1 MQLKSSELI
10 INPDGSIYHLLLK
23 PGEIAN
29 DIITVGDSDRVER
42 VAKHLD
48 TIELT
53 RQNREFK
60 TITGTKNG
68 KRLTIIST
76 GIGTDNIDIVF
87 NELDALVNVDFT
99 SREIKPELTQLNFYR
114 IGTSGTL
121 REEIP
126 IDSHLISVAAIDM
139 GNLSEYYHYESDG
152 LAKTI
157 ENDISY
163 IDQRFGN
170 KSVIIA
176 AQTLVERLSKR
187 NTYLKGITFTAPG
200 FYAPQRRSLRLK
212 TKMPDFSVLNDLS
225 WNGINI
231 TNLEMETAG
240 IYLLASLLGHQA
252 ISCNALLANRM
263 TGEFSSRAQMT
274 IDELIEKVIG
284 DIVRD

>member
-1 MQLKSSELI
+1 MPFKSSELI
-10 INPDGSIYHLLLK
+10 INPDGSVYHLMLK
-23 PGEIAN
+23 PGDIAT

-48 TIELT
+48 EIELT

-76 GIGTDNIDIVF
+76 GIGTDNIDIVL
-87 NELDALVNVDFT
+87 NELDALVNIDFST
-99 SREIKPELTQLNFYR
+99 REIKPLITQLTFYR

-126 IDSHLISVAAIDM
+126 VDSHLLSIAAIDM
-139 GNLSEYYHYESDG
+139 GNLSEYYDYQSQG
-152 LAKTI
+152 IATTI

-163 IDQRFGN
+163 VEQRFGN
-170 KSVIIA
+170 KSVILA
-176 AQTLVERLSKR
+176 APSLVDRFNSHGP
-187 NTYLKGITFTAPG
+187 YLQGITVTAPG

-212 TKMPDFSVLNDLS
+212 TTMPDFSLLKDLS
-225 WNGINI
+225 WNGTYI

-240 IYLLASLLGHQA
+240 IYLLSEQLGHRA
-252 ISCNALLANRM
+252 ISFNALLANRI
-263 TGEFSSRAQMT
+263 TGEFSNQARQT
-274 IDELIEKVIG
+274 IDELIELVLA
-284 DIVRD
+284 DIVR